1 MPPLRQPMCSI
12 ASILTEHD
20 DEDDKLDYYIKI
32 HTAEISFQHQ
42 EVLHYKNCTLCY
54 LSKEVELF

>member
-1 MPPLRQPMCSI
+1 MCSI

-20 DEDDKLDYYIKI
+20 DEDDKLDYIKI

-42 EVLHYKNCTLCY
+42 EVLHYNNVNCVT
-54 LSKEVELF
+54 